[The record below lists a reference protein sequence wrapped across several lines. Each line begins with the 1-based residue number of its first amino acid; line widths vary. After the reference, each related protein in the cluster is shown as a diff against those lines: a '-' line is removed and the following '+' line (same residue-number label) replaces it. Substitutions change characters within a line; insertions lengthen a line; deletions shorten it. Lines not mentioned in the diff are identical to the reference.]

1 MGYMQQTMG
10 APSTTLPNDN
20 SNIRAVP
27 ELESSFVKSVEQIEH
42 AQHIHNHT
50 QHGQHNHHNQHN
62 QHGQHS
68 QHIERTTGYA
78 ASTNMGIYANEHDR
92 GGALTAQRF
101 DTSIPPA
108 IPPIPPSP
116 TTITQPSHPTNNSSR
131 PVHTSLV
138 QGSESNTNGVQPA
151 NTNGISTISIA
162 TGMMADQMSAQ
173 ALSNSTMSTVS
184 TVSPVTPIT
193 PVGHGG
199 PVGAATSAIDGQ
211 RPIDDSGNNSG
222 ERISTNRIAV
232 TDDSEIASASCAR

>member
-10 APSTTLPNDN
+10 APSTTLSNNN
-20 SNIRAVP
+20 SNIRAVH
-27 ELESSFVKSVEQIEH
+27 ELESSFVTSVEQIEH
-42 AQHIHNHT
+42 VHHT
-50 QHGQHNHHNQHN
+50 QHGQHNQHN

-68 QHIERTTGYA
+68 QHIERTTGYP

-151 NTNGISTISIA
+151 NGISTVGIA
-162 TGMMADQMSAQ
+162 PGMMADQMPAQ

-184 TVSPVTPIT
+184 TLSPVTPIT
-193 PVGHGG
+193 PIGHGG
-199 PVGAATSAIDGQ
+199 PVGAASAIDGQ

-222 ERISTNRIAV
+222 ERMSTNRIAV